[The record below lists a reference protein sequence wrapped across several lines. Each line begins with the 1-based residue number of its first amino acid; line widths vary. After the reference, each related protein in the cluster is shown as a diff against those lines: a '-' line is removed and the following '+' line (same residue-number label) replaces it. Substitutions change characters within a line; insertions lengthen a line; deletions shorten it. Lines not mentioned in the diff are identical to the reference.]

1 MKWPWRFMNPEKES
15 HKFHPAK
22 PYCHDWHHW
31 DLLLPLTWAS
41 NEFTCKDAGERAVQ
55 SQMVALFEV
64 GCTCTDGRR
73 RLMVDIGAN
82 TGFYGELAIF
92 HGCDAVFADMQ
103 PACVRWIQATLLVNA
118 LSAHGAIIPYGI
130 SDKEESLG
138 RLNFTEHDCNIKYHL
153 PQLRKPTDIF

>member
-1 MKWPWRFMNPEKES
+1 
-15 HKFHPAK
+15 
-22 PYCHDWHHW
+22 
-31 DLLLPLTWAS
+31 
-41 NEFTCKDAGERAVQ
+41 
-55 SQMVALFEV
+55 
-64 GCTCTDGRR
+64 
-73 RLMVDIGAN
+73 MVDIGAN

-130 SDKEESLG
+130 SDKEESIG

-153 PQLRKPTDIF
+153 PQLWRLTFSNNHFLPPTTGRTYAPRRAGAKTMHSWEAGRRWRCA